1 MNTIENY
8 LRQIQQDGLR
18 IETVFDIGANQGN
31 WAVPM
36 KAGVLRNSYFYLFE
50 GNVAHEPALQRT
62 NLPYYIG
69 ILSNPGRDSVEYYTT
84 DGYGGTGDS
93 YYKENTPIYDG
104 KTPITV
110 PARTLES
117 IVNECEMPAPNF
129 IKIDTQGS
137 ELDILRGAETILPA
151 VDLVYLECPIGKY
164 NIGAPNIQE
173 YLEYMAS
180 QRFIPSDLLEIH
192 TGDHV
197 LVQVDIMFINIATKE
212 RLYGVNHNSR
222 YINY

>member
-1 MNTIENY
+1 MNTLDNY
-8 LRQIQQDGLR
+8 LTQIQQDGLK
-18 IETVFDIGANQGN
+18 INTVFDIGANKGT
-31 WAVPM
+31 WSMPM
-36 KAGVLRNSYFYLFE
+36 KAGALKNSYFYLFE
-50 GNVAHEPALQRT
+50 GNPEHEPYLLQT

-69 ILSNPGRDSVEYYTT
+69 ILSNPGRESVDYYTIN
-84 DGYGGTGDS
+84 GTGDS
-93 YYKENTPIYDG
+93 YYKENTPFYDG
-104 KTPITV
+104 KTPVTV

-117 IVNECEMPAPNF
+117 IVAECDLPIPSF

-137 ELDILRGAETILPA
+137 EIDILRGAETILPK

-180 QRFIPSDLLEIH
+180 QNFIPSDLLEIH
-192 TGDHV
+192 TADHV
-197 LVQVDIMFINIATKE
+197 LIQVDIMFINIATKE
-212 RLYGVNHNSR
+212 RLYGSNHTSR

>member
-1 MNTIENY
+1 MNTLDNY
-8 LRQIQQDGLR
+8 LRQIQLDGLQ
-18 IETVFDIGANQGN
+18 INTVFDIGANNGSWSKLKKQ
-31 WAVPM
+31 
-36 KAGVLRNSYFYLFE
+36 GVLKNSYFYLFE
-50 GNVAHEPALQRT
+50 GNSAHQPALE
-62 NLPYYIG
+62 NSSLPYYIG
-69 ILSNPGRDSVEYYTT
+69 ILSNPGRESVDYYAIN
-84 DGYGGTGDS
+84 GTGDS
-93 YYKENTPIYDG
+93 YYKENTPFYDD
-104 KTPITV
+104 KTPVTV

-117 IVNECEMPAPNF
+117 IVAECNMPVPNF

-137 ELDILRGAETILPA
+137 ELDILRGAETILPN

-180 QRFIPSDLLEIH
+180 QQFIPADLLEIH

-197 LVQVDIMFINIATKE
+197 LVQVDIMFINLATKE
-212 RLYGVNHNSR
+212 RLYGANHNSR

>member
-1 MNTIENY
+1 MNTLDNY
-8 LRQIQQDGLR
+8 LRQIQLDGLQ
-18 IETVFDIGANQGN
+18 INTVFDIGANNGSWSKLKKQ
-31 WAVPM
+31 
-36 KAGVLRNSYFYLFE
+36 GVLKNSYFYLFE
-50 GNVAHEPALQRT
+50 GNPAHQPALENS

-69 ILSNPGRDSVEYYTT
+69 ILSNPGRESVDYYAIN
-84 DGYGGTGDS
+84 GTGDS
-93 YYKENTPIYDG
+93 YYKENTPFYDD
-104 KTPITV
+104 KTPVTV

-117 IVNECEMPAPNF
+117 IVAECNMPVPNF

-137 ELDILRGAETILPA
+137 ELDILRGAETILPN

-180 QRFIPSDLLEIH
+180 QQFIPADLLEIH

-197 LVQVDIMFINIATKE
+197 LVQVDIMFINLATKE
-212 RLYGVNHNSR
+212 RLYGANHNSR